1 MKKTNLFLLLL
12 VTLMSVYFI
21 ACKKTDD
28 KPFLSY
34 KQFINPKVGKY
45 IIYQLDSTVTLSFG
59 GSFVVKS
66 YIVKDTIVEKVMD
79 NQNRESYKV
88 FRLQYDPIAKT
99 WSPTNTFLLT
109 PLDTKIEYVEN
120 NLRYVKMVNPV
131 TDLKSWQG
139 NSYIGQTVFNPG
151 NFFST
156 WTYYYKDVNQAKKV
170 GTFNFEHTATIVQ
183 YDSLDNRPFDPKN
196 YSQYN
201 KSYEIYADSIG
212 LVYKDILSWEYQA
225 FTVPTNC
232 KLIKPKAGG
241 VGFDTLS
248 VDCTLDAT
256 NCDSLRIQPNHRLK
270 CDTIVSQFYYNGYG
284 VRETIL
290 SHN

>member
-1 MKKTNLFLLLL
+1 MKKSTLRLLML
-12 VTLMSVYFI
+12 VCLVSVYFI

-34 KQFINPKVGKY
+34 KQFINPQVGKY
-45 IIYQLDSTVTLSFG
+45 IIYKLDSTVTLSFG

-66 YIVKDTIVEKVMD
+66 YLVKDTIVDKVLD

-88 FRLQYDPIAKT
+88 FRLQYNPATKNWDA
-99 WSPTNTFLLT
+99 SNSFLLT

-120 NLRYVKMVNPV
+120 NLRYIKMINPV
-131 TDLKSWQG
+131 TELKSWQG
-139 NSYIGQTVFNPG
+139 NNYIGQNVFNAG
-151 NFFST
+151 NFFSS
-156 WTYYYKDVNQAKKV
+156 WTYYYKDVNQPMQV
-170 GTFNFEHTATIVQ
+170 GTFNFANTVTIVQ
-183 YDSLDNRPFDPKN
+183 YDSTENRAFDPKN

-201 KSYEIYADSIG
+201 KSYEVYADSVG

-232 KLIKPKAGG
+232 KLVRPKAGG
-241 VGFDTLS
+241 GLDTIN

-256 NCDSLRIQPNHRLK
+256 NCDSLRRLPNYKLT
-270 CDTIVSQFYYNGYG
+270 CDTIVSQFYYTGYG
-284 VRETIL
+284 VKQTIV